1 MKTYKDA
8 LQEILDFIKKPD
20 ETWDPLGPISTIQN
34 WIENKLEENIDVGQP
49 LSKFKSGD
57 ILYSYENEDFFACIF
72 KLKGNIKDVINS
84 GDYLVQENG
93 IWMLTDSEFYSIY
106 DEEGVFYRLATPEEI
121 KMFNSRTI
129 KK

>member
-8 LQEILDFIKKPD
+8 LQEVLDFIKNPD

-57 ILYSYENEDFFACIF
+57 ILYSYENENFFACIF

-93 IWMLTDSEFYSIY
+93 VWMLTDSEFYSLY
-106 DEEGVFYRLATPEEI
+106 DEKGVIYRLATPEEI
-121 KMFNSRTI
+121 KLFNEI
-129 KK
+129 IN